1 MRTVPFSLNP
11 LTGAVTYW
19 HEDDAT
25 GKTHIETVAD
35 VEPVIEQNKALS
47 KEMRSD
53 WKGDMHLV
61 ASIPPEL
68 LPHLE
73 QIGAMTRAG
82 RILDEK
88 ILKRWLND
96 ADNRAWRVKQGQV

>member
-35 VEPVIEQNKALS
+35 VEPVIEHNKTLAGLQ
-47 KEMRSD
+47 RGD
-53 WKGDMHLV
+53 WKGDLHLV
-61 ASIPPEL
+61 ASIPPEF

-73 QIGAMTRAG
+73 AIGAMSRAG
-82 RILDEK
+82 RILDQTRLRE
-88 ILKRWLND
+88 WLND
-96 ADNRAWRVKQGQV
+96 RDNRAWRVKQGKV